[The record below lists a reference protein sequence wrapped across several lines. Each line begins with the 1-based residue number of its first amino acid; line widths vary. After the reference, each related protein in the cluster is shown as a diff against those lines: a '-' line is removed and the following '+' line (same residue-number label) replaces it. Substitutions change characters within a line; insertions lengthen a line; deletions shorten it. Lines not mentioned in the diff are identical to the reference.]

1 MAHTNHSSCPKM
13 LLSMNKI
20 QIFPPS
26 RSIRLFHFYECERFR
41 PHRTVEDEQ
50 AAAQKRLLTSAC
62 FSGMEFH
69 WYWFSLH
76 THERYRAGA
85 SASQRG
91 KKVYG
96 SQQTM
101 ERSNFYGIMVIFHE
115 IFMVLISLFCAISL
129 HTPTAASARAHLI
142 HTVSNWAL
150 LCALVFWNL
159 YLYILFFYSPLNFN
173 AVCERESEGAKSDS
187 TSLNYAQCYLWS
199 TKIQFKFSIHR
210 FSTSSGRHDRRR
222 RRHEPAIHRR
232 RLTTTKIRKRARVNV
247 DDIHAIPKNHN

>member
-1 MAHTNHSSCPKM
+1 MDWNWARVKGKKSKSEFFSSSLSLAMAHTNHSSCPKM

-115 IFMVLISLFCAISL
+115 IFMVLISLFFVRFPSTLQLLLPRALISSIQ
-129 HTPTAASARAHLI
+129 SATELCYVLWCFGI
-142 HTVSNWAL
+142 YIYIYFFL
-150 LCALVFWNL
+150 L
-159 YLYILFFYSPLNFN
+159 
-173 AVCERESEGAKSDS
+173 AVEF
-187 TSLNYAQCYLWS
+187 QC
-199 TKIQFKFSIHR
+199 
-210 FSTSSGRHDRRR
+210 
-222 RRHEPAIHRR
+222 
-232 RLTTTKIRKRARVNV
+232 RLRAREWGSQVGFN
-247 DDIHAIPKNHN
+247 